1 MIRREFFCETETD
14 TLALGKRLG
23 ALLFSGAFVA
33 LHGDLGAGKTVLV
46 RGIAS
51 ALGIREVTSPTFTI
65 VQEYDTTP
73 RLLHF
78 DAYRLS
84 DEDELYAIG
93 FDDYLRQDAILIMEW
108 AELVSN
114 AVPAERLDV
123 LLEGEGVGTRRIVL
137 SASGAVYERILEK
150 L

>member
-1 MIRREFFCETETD
+1 MIRREFFCKTETD

-23 ALLFSGAFVA
+23 ALLPSGTFVA

-114 AVPAERLDV
+114 AVPEERLDV
-123 LLEGEGVGTRRIVL
+123 LIEGEGVGTRRIVL

>member
-23 ALLFSGAFVA
+23 ALLPSGTFVA

-73 RLLHF
+73 RMLHF

-114 AVPAERLDV
+114 AVPEERLDV
-123 LLEGEGVGTRRIVL
+123 LIEGEGIGTRRIVL

>member
-23 ALLFSGAFVA
+23 ALLPCGTFVA

-51 ALGIREVTSPTFTI
+51 ALGNREVTSPTFTI

-123 LLEGEGVGTRRIVL
+123 LIEGEGIGTRRIVL

>member
-1 MIRREFFCETETD
+1 MMRREFLCETETD

-23 ALLFSGAFVA
+23 TLLPPGAFVA
-33 LHGDLGAGKTVLV
+33 LHGDLGAGKTVFV

-51 ALGIREVTSPTFTI
+51 ALGISEVTSPTFTI
-65 VQEYDTTP
+65 VQEYDSSP

-93 FDDYLRQDAILIMEW
+93 FDDYLRQDAIVVMEW
-108 AELVSN
+108 AELVAGAIPTN
-114 AVPAERLDV
+114 RFEIRI
-123 LLEGEGVGTRRIVL
+123 EGEGAGTRRVAVSALDAASEEVL
-137 SASGAVYERILEK
+137 EQL
-150 L
+150 

>member
-23 ALLFSGAFVA
+23 ALLPCGTFVA

-114 AVPAERLDV
+114 AVPA
-123 LLEGEGVGTRRIVL
+123 
-137 SASGAVYERILEK
+137 
-150 L
+150 

>member
-14 TLALGKRLG
+14 TLALGKRFG
-23 ALLFSGAFVA
+23 ALLPCGAFVA

-123 LLEGEGVGTRRIVL
+123 LIEGEGVGKRRIVL
-137 SASGAVYERILEK
+137 SASGAVYKRILEK

>member
-1 MIRREFFCETETD
+1 MMRREFLCETETD

-23 ALLFSGAFVA
+23 TLLPPGAFVA
-33 LHGDLGAGKTVLV
+33 LHGDLGAGKTVFV

-51 ALGIREVTSPTFTI
+51 VLGISEVTSPTFTI
-65 VQEYDTTP
+65 VQEYDSSP

-93 FDDYLRQDAILIMEW
+93 FDDYLRQDAIVVMEW
-108 AELVSN
+108 AELV
-114 AVPAERLDV
+114 AGAIPTKRFEIRI
-123 LLEGEGVGTRRIVL
+123 EGEGAGIRRIAVSALDAACEEVL
-137 SASGAVYERILEK
+137 EQL
-150 L
+150 

>member
-1 MIRREFFCETETD
+1 MIRLEFFCETETD

-23 ALLFSGAFVA
+23 ALLPSGTFVA

-51 ALGIREVTSPTFTI
+51 TLGIREVTSPTFTI

-114 AVPAERLDV
+114 AVPEERLDV
-123 LLEGEGVGTRRIVL
+123 LIEGEGVGTRRIVL

>member
-23 ALLFSGAFVA
+23 ALLPSGTFVA

-114 AVPAERLDV
+114 AVPEERLDV
-123 LLEGEGVGTRRIVL
+123 LIEGEGIGTRRIVL